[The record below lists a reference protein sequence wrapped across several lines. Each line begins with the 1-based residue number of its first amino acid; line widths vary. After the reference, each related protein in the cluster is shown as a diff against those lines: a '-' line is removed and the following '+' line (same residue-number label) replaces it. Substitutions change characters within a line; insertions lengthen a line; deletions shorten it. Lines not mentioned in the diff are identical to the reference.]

1 MATGAPGG
9 SFRSRQ
15 PVPRTSDRLLTMPV
29 GESNGTRPSLR
40 IRLSGLLVSFA
51 MSGLVVLA
59 FPIVGPAPVTT
70 FLVPPL
76 MVAIAAFAFA
86 ALNPGRPLLWGPLLS
101 SGFWAYF
108 LVVFIAYLST
118 GEWHGVSIVRALT
131 VLAAGILGAVAA
143 ARTRRIPV
151 QR

>member
-1 MATGAPGG
+1 
-9 SFRSRQ
+9 
-15 PVPRTSDRLLTMPV
+15 MPV
-29 GESNGTRPSLR
+29 GENKANSTRPRLR
-40 IRLSGLLVSFA
+40 IRLSALLVSFA

-76 MVAIAAFAFA
+76 IAALAAFAFA
-86 ALNPGRPLLWGPLLS
+86 AMNAGRPLLWGALLS

-108 LVVFIAYLST
+108 LLVFIAYLSK
-118 GEWHGVSIVRALT
+118 GAWHGISLARALT
-131 VLAAGILGAVAA
+131 VLAAGILGAAAA
-143 ARTRRIPV
+143 ARIRRIPV